1 MTGEEM
7 NGKDARN
14 GWMKR
19 IGSRN
24 NAAAAFAL
32 LFALSLGV
40 NAAQSA
46 EKQALKTRLAMER
59 QRDMTDVVAAMA
71 DIEVNLQKLLIAS
84 GAGQSVTLLGETAL
98 LAQHV
103 ETGLSRLP
111 LSAQAS
117 GSAMKFAGQMGEYV
131 MTLAT
136 QVSEGGALSADDERQ
151 IEGLLS
157 ACQGLNAHLLSV
169 IEKLYTQPMQEP
181 DLYAP
186 QAQGWPDEALSGESD
201 IPYPSLIY
209 DGPFSDGRADGPPK
223 GLTGERI
230 TRGQARTAAA
240 HYAGTTEDRV
250 ADAADSGGA
259 FEAFGFLA
267 DTPNG
272 RVSVQVTGIGGH
284 LLWMMPEEAEFESRV
299 SVEDCLRAAKVYL
312 ADQGFGEMA
321 RCFVQQYDGMVVANF
336 AAVQDG
342 VVLYPDQVKVQI
354 SMQTGT
360 VVGAECS
367 MYWMN
372 HERRMHLMPKL
383 TQEQARQMISGRL
396 DVRAVRLCV
405 IPTDS
410 GERLCWEFDGVFSGE
425 RYLVYIDAA
434 DGEAKEILR
443 VTQTLD
449 GEAAL

>member
-1 MTGEEM
+1 MKEAAWKKGIRDRRNAMT
-7 NGKDARN
+7 
-14 GWMKR
+14 
-19 IGSRN
+19 
-24 NAAAAFAL
+24 AALAL
-32 LFALSLGV
+32 LFALSLGA

-71 DIEVNLQKLLIAS
+71 DIEVNLQKLLLAS
-84 GAGQSVTLLGETAL
+84 GASQSVALLGETAL

-136 QVSEGGALSADDERQ
+136 QVSGGGALSADDERQ

-169 IEKLYTQPMQEP
+169 GEKLYTEPMQEL
-181 DLYAP
+181 DLYAQ
-186 QAQGWPDEALSGESD
+186 QAQGWQDEALSGGSG

-209 DGPFSDGRADGPPK
+209 DGPFSDGRTDGPPR

-230 TRGQARTAAA
+230 TREQARSAAA
-240 HYAGTTEDRV
+240 RYAGTTADKV
-250 ADAADSGGA
+250 QDAADSGGA

-267 DTPNG
+267 DTRDG
-272 RVSVQVTGIGGH
+272 RVSVQVTGQGAH
-284 LLWMMPEEAEFESRV
+284 LLWMMPEEAAFESRV
-299 SVEDCLRAAKVYL
+299 SIEECLRAAKVYL
-312 ADQGFGEMA
+312 ADNGFGEME

-336 AAVQDG
+336 ASVQDG
-342 VVLYPDQVKVQI
+342 VVLYPDQVKVQV
-354 SMQTGT
+354 SMQTGV

-367 MYWMN
+367 QYLMN
-372 HERRMHLMPKL
+372 HERRLHLAPKL
-383 TQEQARQMISGRL
+383 TGEQARQVISGRL
-396 DVRAVRLCV
+396 DVRGERLCV
-405 IPTDS
+405 IPTDG
-410 GERLCWEFDGVFSGE
+410 GEALCWEFDGVFAGE
-425 RYLVYIDAA
+425 RYLVYVDAA

-443 VTQTLD
+443 VTQTQD
-449 GEAAL
+449 GETAI

>member
-1 MTGEEM
+1 MKIQ
-7 NGKDARN
+7 NARS

-19 IGSRN
+19 MDRRN
-24 NAAAAFAL
+24 APAAAFAL

-46 EKQALKTRLAMER
+46 EKQALQTRLDMER

-84 GAGQSVTLLGETAL
+84 GASQSVTLLGETAL

-117 GSAMKFAGQMGEYV
+117 GSAMKFAGQMGDYV

-136 QVSEGGALSADDERQ
+136 QVSGGGALSADDERQ

-169 IEKLYTQPMQEP
+169 GEKLYTEPMQEP
-181 DLYAP
+181 ELYAQ

-209 DGPFSDGRADGPPK
+209 DGPFSDGRMDGIPK

-230 TRGQARTAAA
+230 TRGQARAAA
-240 HYAGTTEDRV
+240 ARYAGTTEDKV
-250 ADAADSGGA
+250 ADAADSGGV

-267 DTPNG
+267 DTPSG
-272 RVSVQVTGIGGH
+272 RISVQVTGIGGH
-284 LLWMMPEEAEFESRV
+284 LLWMMPEEAAFESRV
-299 SVEDCLRAAKVYL
+299 STRDCLNAARVYL
-312 ADQGFGEMA
+312 ADNGFGEME
-321 RCFVQQYDGMVVANF
+321 RCFVQQYNGMVVANF

-342 VVLYPDQVKVQI
+342 VILYPDQVKVQI
-354 SMQTGT
+354 SMETGM

-372 HERRMHLMPKL
+372 HERRLHLSPKL
-383 TQEQARQMISGRL
+383 TAEQARQMISGRL
-396 DVRAVRLCV
+396 DVHTSRLCV
-405 IPTDS
+405 IPTDA
-410 GERLCWEFDGVFSGE
+410 GEMLCWEFDGMFAGE
-425 RYLVYIDAA
+425 RYLVYINAA
-434 DGEAKEILR
+434 DGEAEEILR
-443 VTQTLD
+443 VTQTQD
-449 GEAAL
+449 GETAI